1 MLSGTPSSPGV
12 GAHRRAAPRRLLSA
26 SHNSRATTHAL
37 LPETLIRV
45 ETHVSHRKQT
55 SRPCSTRDVPRHAL
69 APFQTRT
76 PGSRSLL
83 LLRLAQGP
91 CFNRAAYLPST
102 NHESPFMGSRVL
114 IGTRER
120 LEMRVSYRKQSS
132 GCTSN
137 RYSSPDGRVHEIF
150 AAPPIS
156 RAWQGLRS
164 PVATCLKP
172 STHSCYTV
180 YTARFSAEPG
190 RSSCRECPATL
201 RWPTK
206 TIAGSIPS

>member
-1 MLSGTPSSPGV
+1 MPLQRGRSSFTNHHVPFASCRPLPGT
-12 GAHRRAAPRRLLSA
+12 AKQ
-26 SHNSRATTHAL
+26 
-37 LPETLIRV
+37 V
-45 ETHVSHRKQT
+45 ERHVSHRKQI
-55 SRPCSTRDVPRHAL
+55 SRPCSTRDVPRQVL
-69 APFQTRT
+69 APFPTRT
-76 PGSRSLL
+76 PDSRSLL

-91 CFNRAAYLPST
+91 CFNRAAYLRST
-102 NHESPFMGSRVL
+102 NHDSRFTASRVL

-120 LEMRVSYRKQSS
+120 LETRVSYRKQGS

-156 RAWQGLRS
+156 RAWPGLRS
-164 PVATCLKP
+164 PVATRLKP
-172 STHSCYTV
+172 SAHPCYTV

-190 RSSCRECPATL
+190 RGSCRECPAAL